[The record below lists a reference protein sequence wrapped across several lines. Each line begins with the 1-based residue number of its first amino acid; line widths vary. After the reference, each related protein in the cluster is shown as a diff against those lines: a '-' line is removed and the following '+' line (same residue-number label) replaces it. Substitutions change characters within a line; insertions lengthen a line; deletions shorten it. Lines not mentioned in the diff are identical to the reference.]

1 LTVTGVRIEELSWK
15 SLSKMLLLLRF
26 AVVKLSLALSLW
38 PGAFPAPT
46 LTEARAAAARN
57 FSARAASSAD
67 GGSLGAAVARY
78 TGWRASLAAAAFL
91 YHSDRAGSGV
101 LWCVGIK
108 DPCGGSGARKVGTG
122 REDAGEPAAAVVAAV
137 AWAVTAADIA
147 FLSTSSAVTPGWRKL
162 AASTFVA
169 GGGLWRVT
177 DLREP
182 DSRDPRLRQACRARS
197 LLAAAASSLSSL
209 RREEDRNRL
218 ISTLASI
225 WSRKKVLSNRY
236 DFSIFLLFLTTNDNK
251 SRRYVRFVYFA
262 ALRDY
267 SV

>member
-1 LTVTGVRIEELSWK
+1 
-15 SLSKMLLLLRF
+15 MLLLLRL
-26 AVVKLSLALSLW
+26 AVVKLSSALSLW
-38 PGAFPAPT
+38 PGGFASPT
-46 LTEARAAAARN
+46 LTEVRAAAARN
-57 FSARAASSAD
+57 FSD

-78 TGWRASLAAAAFL
+78 TGRRASLAAAAFL

-101 LWCVGIK
+101 LWCVGVK

-122 REDAGEPAAAVVAAV
+122 REAAGETAAAAGAAV

-147 FLSTSSAVTPGWRKL
+147 FLSTSSAVTPGRRKL

-169 GGGLWRVT
+169 GGGLGRET
-177 DLREP
+177 DPREP
-182 DSRDPRLRQACRARS
+182 DSGDPRLRQACRARS

-236 DFSIFLLFLTTNDNK
+236 DFSIFCTF
-251 SRRYVRFVYFA
+251 
-262 ALRDY
+262 
-267 SV
+267 